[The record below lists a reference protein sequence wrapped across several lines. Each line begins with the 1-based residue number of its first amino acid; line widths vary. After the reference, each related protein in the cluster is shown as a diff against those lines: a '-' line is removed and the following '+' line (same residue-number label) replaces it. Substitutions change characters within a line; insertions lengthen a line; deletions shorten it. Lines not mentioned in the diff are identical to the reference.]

1 MCAPPRP
8 SAAPPQRRPA
18 VPPAHCGRPA
28 GAAPSQA
35 ERGAA
40 PLSLVPGGG
49 ALEWAVRTLWRARRA
64 HHRRSGPRRD
74 DMPSPAKACRH
85 GLLRRPWPLPPA
97 APVSSRDG
105 LAAARC
111 VESAP
116 GRGQRGHGKCS
127 REESR
132 PRAGDV
138 ANGGQPA
145 RHEEAK
151 RSTWKGGDDRN
162 GKDNC
167 GWGPGRYAQAAG
179 MACTSAEARDRSRV
193 IAWQSA
199 VHLQR
204 RSSRCR
210 TQFAA

>member
-1 MCAPPRP
+1 MVEISLSGSGEGPGWETSRPTLQSTFAPAPRSAPPGAPSAPAGSHGSSRAP
-8 SAAPPQRRPA
+8 SAARLLGLDTRCWTGERRA
-18 VPPAHCGRPA
+18 GGG
-28 GAAPSQA
+28 GAAGTAVAQA
-35 ERGAA
+35 GREDIADY
-40 PLSLVPGGG
+40 

-138 ANGGQPA
+138 ANANPHGMRRPNA
-145 RHEEAK
+145 PHSKEAMTAMT
-151 RSTWKGGDDRN
+151 RG
-162 GKDNC
+162 
-167 GWGPGRYAQAAG
+167 
-179 MACTSAEARDRSRV
+179 
-193 IAWQSA
+193 
-199 VHLQR
+199 
-204 RSSRCR
+204 
-210 TQFAA
+210 